1 MRKLTVKLMVWSAT
15 SMAAGVELDFAIADD
30 VLRKGK
36 QKLTSSRAPL
46 HDSFRQD
53 DQQNQALLLDQ
64 KSCAGVV
71 LIGG

>member
-1 MRKLTVKLMVWSAT
+1 
-15 SMAAGVELDFAIADD
+15 MAAGVELDFAIVDD

-36 QKLTSSRAPL
+36 QNLTSSRALL

-53 DQQNQALLLDQ
+53 DQLNQALLLDQ